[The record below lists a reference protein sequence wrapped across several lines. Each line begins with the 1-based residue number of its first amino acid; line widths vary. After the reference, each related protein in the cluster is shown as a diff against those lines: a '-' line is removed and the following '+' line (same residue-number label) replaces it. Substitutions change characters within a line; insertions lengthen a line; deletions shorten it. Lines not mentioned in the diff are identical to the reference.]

1 MTEKTQLVYAEN
13 TASVKPL
20 GNDVMW
26 RKGLLSGKEFQELVA
41 MNKCNNAHFA
51 NVLRG
56 GGRDRFRSQ
65 RNPRSFRL
73 LNFNHVPHV

>member
-1 MTEKTQLVYAEN
+1 
-13 TASVKPL
+13 
-20 GNDVMW
+20 MW

-56 GGRDRFRSQ
+56 GRRDRFRSQ
-65 RNPRSFRL
+65 RNARSFRL
-73 LNFNHVPHV
+73 LNFNHVTSNSHCLPNYGPGELIVSHES